1 MNFQAD
7 ENIDIEI
14 IDHLRKAGYNIFS
27 ISEEFPGV
35 PDEDVIKIT
44 NKHNAVLL
52 TADKDFGELVFRKG
66 EVIKGVVLVRI
77 FGVPQQEKAQII
89 FDAFN
94 THAGD
99 FADRFTVI
107 SKKKIRIKRMPMG

>member
-1 MNFQAD
+1 MNFVAD
-7 ENIDIEI
+7 ENIDTEI
-14 IDHLRKAGYNIFS
+14 IDHLGNAGYEIFS

-44 NKHNAVLL
+44 NKHNAILL

-77 FGVPQQEKAQII
+77 FGVSQQEKTQMILNAS
-89 FDAFN
+89 N
-94 THAGD
+94 SHAGD
-99 FADRFTVI
+99 FDERFTVI
-107 SKKKIRIKRMPMG
+107 SKKKIRIKRME